1 MNPKWTFAGY
11 IKRGWQEKNVIAAQS
26 AVPVK
31 VADNRYLTVYALLDT
46 RGHDSCC
53 GVVGE
58 LREGSPMGE
67 VKQHIVI
74 ASGGNECKF
83 FDDDD
88 TLYYRCVGQ
97 PQVFGSA
104 KLNLW
109 VVKYYIYAHRFI
121 DGVLHNSFTPRW
133 NGRPH
138 AAADSLRLYSV
149 QLSYDAATDAIK
161 IIEPETRV
169 ITGNAVFDSCSSN
182 HALTPPAA
190 LNEDNTEFVELVT
203 FTPRGEGL
211 HGTGSHGKVA
221 PVHWKF
227 DKKTHRYKV
236 YRTGEWYQIDDFIGE
251 ASVVKTPQGDFIA
264 SLRSFGHSGEIVLCR
279 TPDLF
284 AGYGKMVCHKGTCT
298 PRTLYCSSDGTL
310 HLFTNID
317 WISPYKHE
325 RNPLYEFVIDENLNL
340 SAPETVFDAATLPF
354 NTPFADM
361 AKYCEIAPRH
371 EMLLCR
377 VIDLSQTAGNM
388 GFPPITEEGVA
399 VSGIYV
405 FERKK

>member
-1 MNPKWTFAGY
+1 MSSTWSFAGY
-11 IKRGWQEKNVIAAQS
+11 IKHGWQAENVIAAQA

-31 VADNRYLTVYALLDT
+31 VAENRYLTVYALLDI

-58 LREGSPMGE
+58 LRAGSPAGE
-67 VKQHIVI
+67 VKQHVVI
-74 ASGGNECKF
+74 APGGNECRF
-83 FDDDD
+83 FDDDAE
-88 TLYYRCVGQ
+88 LYFRCVGQ

-109 VVKYYIYAHRFI
+109 VVKYYIYAHKFQN
-121 DGVLHNSFTPRW
+121 GVLNNPCSVNW
-133 NGRPH
+133 SGRPH
-138 AAADSLRLYSV
+138 AAADSLRLYTV
-149 QLSYDAATDAIK
+149 QLSYDAANDAIK
-161 IIEPETRV
+161 IVEPESRV
-169 ITGNAVFDSCSSN
+169 ITGNNVFDSCSSN

-227 DKKTHRYKV
+227 DEKTHRYKV

-284 AGYGKMVCHKGTCT
+284 AGYGKLVRHKGTCT
-298 PRTLYCSSDGTL
+298 PRTLYCSSDGTV

-325 RNPLYEFVIDENLNL
+325 RNPLYEFIIDEDLNL
-340 SAPETVFDAATLPF
+340 SAPETVFDAANLPF

-361 AKYCEIAPRH
+361 AKYCEIAPEH

-399 VSGIYV
+399 ASGIYV